1 MIAEPVLLALAAA
14 LALASPL
21 AVGVVLGVDR
31 QLNAA
36 IQRRVGPPLL
46 QPWYDL
52 TKLVSKVALP
62 ADRLMAALLIAQAGL
77 AMTALVL
84 VAVGGDLLVA
94 VLVLG
99 ASHVMFVIA
108 AASIESPYAQMG
120 ASREVVL
127 LVARDPLLILIA
139 VAYAQA
145 AGSPLVS
152 DIVIHDPLL
161 LQLPTLGLTCAV
173 LLGIALRKSPWDI
186 ASSHHA
192 HQELV
197 KGSTTE
203 MAGRWLAAAE
213 LGHWYEVAFIVAMIW
228 LAAGSL
234 LPLGLLLTGGA
245 WAVVLLIDN
254 AVPRATWRG
263 ALGLAWGIGGFGA
276 VAALVTIVLTTGTSG
291 GLP

>member
-1 MIAEPVLLALAAA
+1 MSPWLVTLVLAGVALAA
-14 LALASPL
+14 PL

-36 IQRRVGPPLL
+36 LQRRVGPPLL

-52 TKLVSKVALP
+52 TKLASKVVLP
-62 ADRLMAALLIAQAGL
+62 ADRLMAVLLVAQAGL
-77 AMTALVL
+77 AVTALVL
-84 VAVGGDLLVA
+84 ALTGGDLVAA

-99 ASHVMFVIA
+99 ASHVMYVL
-108 AASIESPYAQMG
+108 AASSVESPYAQMG

-127 LVARDPLLILIA
+127 LVARDPLLLLTAI
-139 VAYAQA
+139 AYAQA
-145 AGSPLVS
+145 AGSPMVS
-152 DIVIHDPLL
+152 EIVAHDPLL

-186 ASSHHA
+186 ASSHHG

-213 LGHWYEVAFIVAMIW
+213 LGHWYEVAFIVLLIW

-234 LPLGLLLTGGA
+234 FVLGLLLVGGA
-245 WAVVLLIDN
+245 WAAILLVDN
-254 AVPRATWRG
+254 AVPRATWRE
-263 ALGLAWGIGGFGA
+263 ALALAWGIGGFGA
-276 VAALVTIVLTTGTSG
+276 VVALVTVVVAG